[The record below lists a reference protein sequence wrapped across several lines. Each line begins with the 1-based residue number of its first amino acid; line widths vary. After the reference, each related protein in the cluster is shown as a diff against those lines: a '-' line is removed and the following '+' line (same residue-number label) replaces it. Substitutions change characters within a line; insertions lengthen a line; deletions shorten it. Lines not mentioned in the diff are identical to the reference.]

1 MSEET
6 TTPIEDLKPV
16 RAEVYK
22 EDISIN
28 VEIPV
33 AYVMRFNQLLLEFVP
48 FKDHEHFTQVM
59 KNIGEG
65 KIEEPFA
72 YHCQTILAFLTLI
85 ETAARSQDKLH
96 WVEYDPATQTKTP
109 VDGPLKE
116 DNVG

>member
-6 TTPIEDLKPV
+6 TTPAEDLKPV

-22 EDISIN
+22 EETSIEVN
-28 VEIPV
+28 IPV

-48 FKDHEHFTQVM
+48 FKDQEHFNEVM
-59 KNIGEG
+59 RNIGEG

-85 ETAARSQDKLH
+85 ETAARSQDKLQ
-96 WVEYDPATQTKTP
+96 WVEYDPATQSKTV
-109 VDGPLKE
+109 VDGPAKE
-116 DNVG
+116 NNVG

>member
-1 MSEET
+1 MSENT
-6 TTPIEDLKPV
+6 TTPAEDLKPV

-22 EDISIN
+22 EETSIM
-28 VEIPV
+28 VDIPV

-48 FKDHEHFTQVM
+48 FKDQEHFTEVM

-85 ETAARSQDKLH
+85 ETAARSQDKLQ
-96 WVEYDPATQTKTP
+96 WVEYDPATQTKTV
-109 VDGPLKE
+109 VDGPAKQ

>member
-6 TTPIEDLKPV
+6 VTPAEDLKPV

-22 EDISIN
+22 EDTSIS
-28 VEIPV
+28 VDIPV

-48 FKDHEHFTQVM
+48 FKDQEHFTEVM

-65 KIEEPFA
+65 KVEEPFA

-85 ETAARSQDKLH
+85 EAAARSQDKLQ
-96 WVEYDPATQTKTP
+96 WVEYDPATQTKTV
-109 VDGPLKE
+109 VDGPAKQ

>member
-6 TTPIEDLKPV
+6 TMPVEDLKPV

-22 EDISIN
+22 ENTNIT
-28 VEIPV
+28 VELPV
-33 AYVMRFNQLLLEFVP
+33 DYVMRFNQMLLEFVP
-48 FKDHEHFTQVM
+48 FKDQEHFTEVM
-59 KNIGEG
+59 KKIGQGNIDDA
-65 KIEEPFA
+65 FT
-72 YHCQTILAFLTLI
+72 YHCQTILAFLTLV
-85 ETAARSQDKLH
+85 ESAARQQEKLH